1 MMIEGALQIA
11 HRLYALRKKR
21 ERLDSIYMKLV
32 AKATKIADEI
42 NAIDKEIKSLEY

>member
-1 MMIEGALQIA
+1 MIEGALQIM

-21 ERLDSIYMKLV
+21 ERLDSRYMKLV
-32 AKATKIADEI
+32 AKSVRIADEI